1 MKMQSPDNSYD
12 EDFDK
17 ADMGLSEHESPR
29 GHIGDT
35 PKVGPAGWNL

>member
-1 MKMQSPDNSYD
+1 MMKTFRIPVKIA
-12 EDFDK
+12 K